1 MTLTAKLLDK
11 GVLGWAQN
19 NPAATQNTS
28 LRGSTVRKFRIS
40 AAAVRALADAGV
52 SLTLV
57 LLGIPIDAFGLE
69 TYLEG
74 RLRTIRLKGESF

>member
-1 MTLTAKLLDK
+1 MVKL
-11 GVLGWAQN
+11 
-19 NPAATQNTS
+19 
-28 LRGSTVRKFRIS
+28 RIS
-40 AAAVRALADAGV
+40 AAVRTFADAGV

-74 RLRTIRLKGESF
+74 RLVRLKGERF

>member
-1 MTLTAKLLDK
+1 MRKL
-11 GVLGWAQN
+11 
-19 NPAATQNTS
+19 
-28 LRGSTVRKFRIS
+28 RIS